1 MNRKKIIVAAVI
13 VALLATL
20 AYGWHYY
27 RQQNDASLT
36 LYGNVDIRTVNLG
49 FRVAGRLASLAVDE
63 GDDIHPGQ
71 TLGKLDD
78 GPYLNALKQAQANVQ
93 SAQAQLALLKAGYRE
108 EEIAQVRS
116 EVAQRQAAFDYAD
129 NFLKRQ
135 QGLWASKAVSANEL
149 ENARTARNQAQANLQ
164 AAKDKLAQFLS
175 GNRPQEIAQAEANL
189 AQTEAEL
196 AQAQLNLQDTILLA
210 PSAGTVLTRAVEPGT
225 ILSASNTVF
234 TVSLTD
240 PVWVRAYVSE
250 RHLGQAIPGSEVEV
264 FTDGHPD
271 KPYHGKIGFVS
282 PTAEF
287 TPKTVETPDL
297 RTDLVYRLRIIITDA
312 DESLRQGMPVT
323 VRFPQR

>member
-1 MNRKKIIVAAVI
+1 MNRKKIIVAVVI
-13 VALLATL
+13 VALLA
-20 AYGWHYY
+20 AIGYGWSYY
-27 RQQNDASLT
+27 RQQHDASLT

-49 FRVAGRLASLAVDE
+49 FRVAGRLASLSVDE
-63 GDDIHPGQ
+63 GDKIQPGQ
-71 TLGKLDD
+71 ELGKLDD

-108 EEIAQVRS
+108 EEIAQVKS
-116 EVAQRQAAFDYAD
+116 EVSQREAAFSYAD
-129 NFLKRQ
+129 SFLKRQ
-135 QGLWASKAVSANEL
+135 QGLWANKATSANEL

-164 AAKDKLAQFLS
+164 ASKDKLAQYLS

-189 AQTEAEL
+189 AQSEAEL
-196 AQAQLNLQDTILLA
+196 AQAQLNLQDTILLS
-210 PSAGTVLTRAVEPGT
+210 PSSGTVLTRAVEPGT

-234 TVSLTD
+234 TLSLTD

-250 RHLGQAIPGSEVEV
+250 PHLNQAIPGTEVEI
-264 FTDGHPD
+264 FTDGRPN
-271 KPYHGKIGFVS
+271 KPYNGKIGFVS

-287 TPKTVETPDL
+287 TPKSVETPDL

-323 VRFPQR
+323 VRFAQP